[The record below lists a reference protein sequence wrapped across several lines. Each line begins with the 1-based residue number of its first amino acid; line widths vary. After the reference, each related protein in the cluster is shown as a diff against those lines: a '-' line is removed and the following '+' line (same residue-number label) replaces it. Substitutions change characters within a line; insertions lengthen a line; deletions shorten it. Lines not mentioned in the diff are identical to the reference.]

1 MYTIKSSLLPNT
13 LERTGK
19 NMEDD
24 LYTEHSTRVCKSYLV
39 TLGVNVTDVT
49 MLNYYMYFIY
59 IEDAIAAAGRLYSG
73 YSTLGQTML

>member
-24 LYTEHSTRVCKSYLV
+24 LYTEHLTRVCKSYLV
-39 TLGVNVTDVT
+39 TLGANVTDV
-49 MLNYYMYFIY
+49 MLSYYMYFIY
-59 IEDAIAAAGRLYSG
+59 TEDAIAEA
-73 YSTLGQTML
+73 